1 MSRDTVLVVGAGPT
15 GLALACGLLAAGT
28 PVRLI
33 DAATGPAT
41 TSRALGL
48 QPRGVE
54 VLDRLGALGALPD
67 HGLPV
72 RQVVVNVDG
81 RELARLRVG
90 ATTPLVTRPGLLM
103 SQAEIEG
110 QLRRRLADLGGRV
123 EWGHSLLAAEQDR
136 SGVDAHLD
144 RGGTLRAQWLVGC
157 DGAHSRVRKAAGV
170 GFPGVPLIERFLIA
184 DVHGDLPLARDCVTT
199 WLHGEDMLGLFP
211 LPGADLWRVLAPQ
224 PAGLPDDL
232 DHDARLAVLL
242 RLLAEQTGIAAG
254 AVRGCEWTS
263 SFRIH
268 RRLADSYRR
277 GRLLLAGD
285 AAHIHSPFGGQGMN
299 TGLGDA
305 ENLAW
310 KLALV
315 ATGRAGEALLDTY
328 EAERRPIA
336 TEVLGNTSAMTRVM
350 LGGSVP
356 ARLVRD
362 HVVVPLMNR
371 PFVQRRITEASSQL
385 KVSYRGGPLGTG
397 RRWPARG
404 PRPGDRIPDLACV
417 RGDGSATRLHAEL
430 GARWAI
436 LTDDEQAVRVVRA
449 RLGGAVVALH
459 PVDRPR
465 HATMLVRPDAH
476 LACSGSAQRLEQW
489 LTAALGPV
497 VPAVAAAG
505 AHSLGAAAG

>member
-1 MSRDTVLVVGAGPT
+1 MSNGSVLVVGAGPT
-15 GLALACGLLAAGT
+15 GLALAVGLLAAGT
-28 PVRLI
+28 PVRVI
-33 DAATGPAT
+33 DAAPAPAT

-54 VLDRLGALGALPD
+54 VLDRLGALGGLPE

-72 RQVVVNVDG
+72 RRVVVNVDG
-81 RELARLRVG
+81 REIARLQVG

-110 QLRRRLADLGGRV
+110 QLRGRLAGLGGRV
-123 EWGHSLLAAEQDR
+123 EWGRGLLTADQDAT
-136 SGVDAHLD
+136 GVTARFDNGD
-144 RGGTLRAQWLVGC
+144 TVRAQWLVGC

-184 DVHGDLPLARDCVTT
+184 DVHGDLPIDRDAVTT
-199 WLHGEDMLGLFP
+199 WLHGDEMLALFP
-211 LPGADLWRVLAPQ
+211 LPGAGLWRVLAPQ
-224 PAGLPDDL
+224 PADLPDDL
-232 DHDARLAVLL
+232 DHDGRLAVLL
-242 RLLAEQTGIAAG
+242 RLLTQRTGIAAD

-268 RRLADSYRR
+268 RRLADSYRS
-277 GRLLLAGD
+277 GRILLAGD

-315 ATGRAGEALLDTY
+315 ATGRAGDALLDTY

-336 TEVLGNTSAMTRVM
+336 TEVLASTSSMTRVM
-350 LGGSVP
+350 LGGGVA

-371 PFVQRRITEASSQL
+371 PLVQRLITEASSQL
-385 KVSYRGGPLGTG
+385 KVSYRNGPLGAG
-397 RRWPARG
+397 RRWPAPG
-404 PRPGDRIPDLACV
+404 PRPGDRIPDLPCV
-417 RGDGSATRLHAEL
+417 RGDGTTTRLHAEL
-430 GARWAI
+430 GARWAV
-436 LTDDEQAVRVVRA
+436 LTDDEHAVRVGRA
-449 RLGGAVVALH
+449 RLGDDAVVALR
-459 PVDRPR
+459 PVDPPR
-465 HATMLVRPDAH
+465 HSTMLVRPDAH
-476 LACSGSAQRLEQW
+476 LACYGTPERLDTW
-489 LTAALGPV
+489 LAAALGPA
-497 VPAVAAAG
+497 VPAAVAPDPRAAPV
-505 AHSLGAAAG
+505 